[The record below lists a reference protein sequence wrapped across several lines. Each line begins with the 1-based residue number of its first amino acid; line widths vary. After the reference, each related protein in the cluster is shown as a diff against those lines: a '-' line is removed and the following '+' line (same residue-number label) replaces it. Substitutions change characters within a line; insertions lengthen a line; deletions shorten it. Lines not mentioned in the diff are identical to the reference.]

1 MYNSMNN
8 YVYLID
14 KSTHTDDIGINDIS
28 RINDEVRDCV
38 TKLKNNIPH
47 DDSWD
52 HAKRKIN
59 EYENIFSSAKKPV
72 KICKKKSLSRAY
84 FKLWE
89 ILYDFHP
96 EIFGKYK
103 KINTAHLAEGPGGF
117 IECLIDYK
125 NKFNITV
132 KQIFGITLLVQSGT
146 DNRVPFWKLSK
157 DTCVENNVC
166 INRRAD
172 NIGDMYQMKCINNF
186 VKRVGHNTCELVTAD
201 GGFDFS
207 TDFNSQ
213 EKVFQKLFLS
223 ELFTA
228 AQIQKYGGS
237 FIIKVFD
244 MFTMETSCLVSILY
258 ELYEQIYIIK
268 PFTSRPAN
276 SEKYLVCLNYK
287 TNNKNLTILNDCK
300 NELLCNKG
308 ILKSLGKYMNENV
321 ACRLCVYNAYYASRQ
336 MYYLDKTLREANTK
350 DTDRNRLQSFD
361 NAKNKCIDW
370 CDHYELDH
378 V

>member
-1 MYNSMNN
+1 MECMNN

-14 KSTHTDDIGINDIS
+14 KSTCSDEVQINEIS
-28 RINDEVRDCV
+28 RINDEVRNSV
-38 TKLKNNIPH
+38 TKLTNNIPH
-47 DDSWD
+47 NDSWA

-96 EIFGKYK
+96 QIFSKYRK
-103 KINTAHLAEGPGGF
+103 LNTAHIAEGPGGF

-125 NKFNITV
+125 NQFDINI
-132 KQIFGITLLVQSGT
+132 KQMFGVTLLVQSGT
-146 DNRVPFWKLSK
+146 DNRVPFWKLGK
-157 DTCVENNVC
+157 DLCMSNNVFL
-166 INRRAD
+166 NRRND
-172 NIGDMYQMKCINNF
+172 NIGDLYDMRCINNF
-186 VKRVGHNTCELVTAD
+186 VKRVGYNSCELVTAD

-213 EKVFQKLFLS
+213 EQTFQRLFLS
-223 ELFTA
+223 ELYTA
-228 AQIQKYGGS
+228 AQIQRPGGA

-244 MFTMETSCLVSILY
+244 MFTIETSCLVSILD
-258 ELYEQIYIIK
+258 ELYDQIYIIK

-276 SEKYLVCLNYK
+276 SEKYLVCLNYL
-287 TNNKNLTILNDCK
+287 TNNKNLTLLNDCK
-300 NELLCNKG
+300 NEILYKNG
-308 ILKSLGKYMNENV
+308 IMKSLGKYLRNNV
-321 ACRLCVYNAYYASRQ
+321 ASRLCVYNTYYASRQ
-336 MYYLDKTLREANTK
+336 MYYLDKTLKEAANSK
-350 DTDRNRLQSFD
+350 AIDVNMFDSFEK
-361 NAKNKCIDW
+361 AKKKCVDW